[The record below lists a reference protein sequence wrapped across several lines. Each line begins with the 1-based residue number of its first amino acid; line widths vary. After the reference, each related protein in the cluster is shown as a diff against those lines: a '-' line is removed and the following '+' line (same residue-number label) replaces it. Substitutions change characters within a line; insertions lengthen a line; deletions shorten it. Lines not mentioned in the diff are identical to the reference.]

1 MSARFVLC
9 LVLVISY
16 HAGWALYFTNTQA
29 ERVNASAKQINDP
42 KAQEENVM
50 GQMLREFAYVGGWC
64 VLAIAA
70 TVIML
75 PDVKSIMKKAMTAT
89 TALLILCNTGCLRP
103 IEPVVNKE
111 INSHEEAFLI
121 PYQGDAAQQ
130 QAANNEEFLKKNLV
144 FAKQV
149 RIPQQWIATGR
160 EWLGPNGKWHDAATL
175 IVVDIAPV
183 TREWTADKHS
193 GTGTKD
199 EAIWVM
205 TADSIEFST
214 GWTVTAKID
223 DRDAAVKFLHNYR
236 NGSLATIMDT
246 EIRAKVQ
253 ADFGLEVTDLP
264 METLRKSATPH
275 LTKVIKAVKETFS
288 VKGINITNIGITG
301 GFVYK
306 NPTISEKMVAVFNA
320 EQEKDIAISKTK
332 AQEEANKAV
341 ILKSQ
346 GEADAILKTKKA
358 EADGIKM
365 LADAKFYEIE
375 KSKENLAAY
384 VQLKTLELQKTQL
397 EKWDGRFP
405 VYYMGNVPPN
415 AMLTMPS
422 PK

>member
-1 MSARFVLC
+1 M
-9 LVLVISY
+9 
-16 HAGWALYFTNTQA
+16 
-29 ERVNASAKQINDP
+29 
-42 KAQEENVM
+42 
-50 GQMLREFAYVGGWC
+50 REFAYGGGWLL
-64 VLAIAA
+64 VLGVIAM
-70 TVIML
+70 IL
-75 PDVKSIMKKAMTAT
+75 YGDIKKLLVKSFTAT
-89 TALLILCNTGCLRP
+89 CALLLLCTTGCLRP
-103 IEPVVNKE
+103 IEPVINKE

-183 TREWTADKHS
+183 TREWTADKNS
-193 GTGTKD
+193 GTGGKD

-236 NGSLATIMDT
+236 NGSLAQIMDS

-275 LTKVIKAVKETFS
+275 ISKVIKGVKETFAA
-288 VKGINITNIGITG
+288 KGINITNIGITG

-306 NPTISEKMVAVFNA
+306 NPTISQKMVAVYNA

-341 ILKSQ
+341 ILKAQ

-375 KSKENLAAY
+375 KAKENMAAY
-384 VQLKTLELQKTQL
+384 VQLKQLELQKVQN
-397 EKWDGRFP
+397 EKWDGRYP
-405 VYYMGNVPPN
+405 VYYMGTTPPN
-415 AMLTMPS
+415 MMMQIPA

>member
-1 MSARFVLC
+1 MLARFILC
-9 LVLVISY
+9 LLLVIGY
-16 HAGWALYFTNTQA
+16 HAGWALYFQSTQA
-29 ERVNASAKQINDP
+29 ERTNASAKQINNAA
-42 KAQEENVM
+42 AQQETVQN
-50 GQMLREFAYVGGWC
+50 QQLREFAYGGGWWI
-64 VLAIAA
+64 LAAVVTI
-70 TVIML
+70 IMFS
-75 PDVKSIMKKAMTAT
+75 DVKSALKKAMTPAA
-89 TALLILCNTGCLRP
+89 ALLLLCNTGCLRP
-103 IEPVVNKE
+103 IEPVINKE

-183 TREWTADKHS
+183 TREWTADKNS
-193 GTGTKD
+193 GTGGKD

-236 NGSLATIMDT
+236 NGSLAQIMDS

-275 LTKVIKAVKETFS
+275 ITKVIKGVRETFS
-288 VKGINITNIGITG
+288 AKGINITNIGITG

-306 NPTISEKMVAVFNA
+306 NPTISEKMVAVYNA

-405 VYYMGNVPPN
+405 VYYMGNMPPN
-415 AMLTMPS
+415 TMLTIPT